1 MTLDIAIDIASDGDV
16 GLTLTLS
23 DGAGA
28 SEVLARPLII
38 VDSARLEK
46 LRLGQAVEADTAP
59 VADAISDW
67 LLGTDLRARFVTF
80 LAGQDNI
87 RVVLRADRELL
98 ARLSDVPLELVSLP
112 KMVLPLILNPKV
124 TSFVRVAPTLGA
136 SPPGDPTGW
145 PFRVLIVRSNP
156 EDLGGAVPEAA
167 PVRDAIDAIANGMG
181 LSNDSVRVDVL
192 TSEQGGELVTWK
204 AFRDQL
210 RMGPYHVLV
219 YLGHGQVTKV
229 DDGPSVGYLQFEEP
243 HGHTPIDA
251 RSIAGE
257 LAQRP
262 ARVVILAGCLTAA
275 GGGMDDQLRDSL
287 RGAQGVAQAII
298 DSEAPVDLAVGMRDL
313 LEVGAANQ
321 LLAAFFRSLLKDH
334 PGDVE
339 LSIRE
344 ARSELFGNGR
354 YPPSWSSAVVYAK
367 GPPSRLAFLAEQPP
381 ATPGQHEKQVTL
393 EQAREIRGNI
403 QKLFLGPIP
412 DRTPFLQVLAV
423 FGEQDKEIIGKDP
436 MIRPQFVQVAAGPVE
451 IPIELLGSLKVAR
464 LTGTVAI
471 TGGAVVQGIVAAPG
485 LAGKFT
491 VLSAVAG
498 ATVQFS
504 IDPVAAGEAK
514 LAAGPLFSIN
524 ATVPGPAPALNEVI
538 VTQVRSDPAR
548 VIWPGTDLVA
558 VIG

>member
-1 MTLDIAIDIASDGDV
+1 MTLEIALDIAPDGGA

-23 DGAGA
+23 GAGA
-28 SEVLARPLII
+28 SEVLARPLFT
-38 VDSARLEK
+38 VDSTQLAK

-59 VADAISDW
+59 VADAISEW
-67 LLGTDLRARFVTF
+67 LLGTDLEARFVAL
-80 LAGQDNI
+80 LAGQDDI

-112 KMVLPLILNPKV
+112 NKILPLILNPRV

-136 SPPGDPTGW
+136 SPQLDARGW

-156 EDLGGAVPEAA
+156 VDLGGAVPEAA
-167 PVRDAIDAIANGMG
+167 TLRTAIAAIAEGMG
-181 LSNDSVRVDVL
+181 LSDDNVRVDVL
-192 TSEQGGELVTWK
+192 TSEQGGEPVTWK

-210 RMGPYHVLV
+210 RLGPYHVLV

-229 DDGPSVGYLQFEEP
+229 DDGPAVGYLQFEEP
-243 HGHTPIDA
+243 NGHTPVDA

-262 ARVVILAGCLTAA
+262 VRVVILAGCLTAA

-287 RGAQGVAQAII
+287 RGAQGVAQAIV

-321 LLAAFFRSLLKDH
+321 LLAAFFRSLLRDH

-367 GPPSRLAFLAEQPP
+367 GPASRLAFLGEKPP
-381 ATPGQHEKQVTL
+381 ATAGQHEKQVTL
-393 EQAREIRGNI
+393 EKAREIRGNI
-403 QKLFLGPIP
+403 EKLFMGPIA

-423 FGEQDKEIIGKDP
+423 FGEQDKQVIGKDL
-436 MIRPQFVQVAAGPVE
+436 MIRPRFVQGAAGPVE
-451 IPIELLGSLKVAR
+451 IPIELLGALKVER

-471 TGGAVVQGIVAAPG
+471 DGGAVIHGIVPAAR
-485 LAGKFT
+485 LDGKFD
-491 VLSAVAG
+491 VLSAFTADTVKYSIQPVAG
-498 ATVQFS
+498 
-504 IDPVAAGEAK
+504 GEVK
-514 LAAGPLFSIN
+514 LAAGPLFSIS
-524 ATVPGPAPALNEVI
+524 ATVPGPAPALHH
-538 VTQVRSDPAR
+538 VTVTRARNDPER
-548 VIWPGTDLVA
+548 VVWPGSDLV
-558 VIG
+558 VVTG